1 MTIDKD
7 QVRKVAHLARLQLTE
22 AEEEEFTLQLNGILD
37 YFQQLADIDTTDV
50 QPTFRAVD
58 VSNVMRPDVLVMD
71 SDREALLNEAPEREG
86 DFFRVP
92 KIMND

>member
-22 AEEEEFTLQLNGILD
+22 TEEEEFTLQLNSILD

-50 QPTFRAVD
+50 PPTFRAVD
-58 VSNVMRPDVLVMD
+58 VSNVMRPDVLVTD
-71 SDREALLNEAPEREG
+71 SDREALLSEAPDRDG